1 MCTIKNRSGLVGLMI
16 SSCLIGASSN
26 ALAAETYKIDP
37 THSGLFFR
45 IKHVNVSY
53 FLGRFN
59 TVSGKFVLDADHPA
73 NSLIEVTIKT
83 DSIDTNSAD
92 RDKHMKGPQ
101 FFNVQKFPE
110 MTFKSTKITKSGDR
124 TYKVEG
130 EFTLLGKTLPLT
142 VQIEHVGEGR
152 TFMGQRSGFF
162 TTFTIKRS
170 EFGMNAMLNGL
181 GDEIHLTLGIEGVKK

>member
-1 MCTIKNRSGLVGLMI
+1 MCVKTNRCGLVGLMI
-16 SSCLIGASSN
+16 PICLIGASSK
-26 ALAAETYKIDP
+26 ALAAETYKVDP
-37 THSGLFFR
+37 THSSVFFR

-59 TVSGKFVLDADHPA
+59 TVSGTFVLDAERPA

-101 FFNVQKFPE
+101 FFNVEKFPE
-110 MTFKSTKITKSGDR
+110 MTFKSTRITKSGDH

-142 VQIEHVGEGR
+142 IQIEHVGEGR

-170 EFGMNAMLNGL
+170 DFGMSAMLSGL
-181 GDEIHLTLGIEGVKK
+181 GDEVHLTIGIEGVKK

>member
-1 MCTIKNRSGLVGLMI
+1 MCAMTNRCGLLGLTISI
-16 SSCLIGASSN
+16 CLIGASSK
-26 ALAAETYKIDP
+26 AFAAETYIVDP
-37 THSGLFFR
+37 THSSVFFR
-45 IKHVNVSY
+45 IKHLNVSY

-59 TVSGKFVLDADHPA
+59 TVSGKFVLDADRPS
-73 NSLIEVTIKT
+73 NSSIEVTVKT

-110 MTFKSTKITKSGDR
+110 MTFKSTKITKSGDHA
-124 TYKVEG
+124 YKVEG

-170 EFGMNAMLNGL
+170 DFGMNAMLGGL
-181 GDEIHLTLGIEGVKK
+181 GDEIYLTLGIEGVKK

>member
-1 MCTIKNRSGLVGLMI
+1 M
-16 SSCLIGASSN
+16 
-26 ALAAETYKIDP
+26 
-37 THSGLFFR
+37 
-45 IKHVNVSY
+45 
-53 FLGRFN
+53 
-59 TVSGKFVLDADHPA
+59 LDADRPA

-110 MTFKSTKITKSGDR
+110 MTFKSTKITKSGDH

-142 VQIEHVGEGR
+142 IEIEHVGEGR

-170 EFGMNAMLNGL
+170 DFGMTAMLSGL
-181 GDEIHLTLGIEGVKK
+181 GDKIHLTLGVEGVKK

>member
-1 MCTIKNRSGLVGLMI
+1 MCAKTNRGGLVGLMI
-16 SSCLIGASSN
+16 SICLIGASSK
-26 ALAAETYKIDP
+26 ALAAETYKVDP
-37 THSGLFFR
+37 THSGVFFR

-59 TVSGKFVLDADHPA
+59 AVTGKFVLDADRPA
-73 NSLIEVTIKT
+73 NSFIEVTIKT
-83 DSIDTNSAD
+83 DSIDTNSAG

-110 MTFKSTKITKSGDR
+110 MTFKSTKITKSGDH

-170 EFGMNAMLNGL
+170 EFGMSAMLGGL
-181 GDEIHLTLGIEGVKK
+181 GDEIHLTIGIEGVKK